1 MLRSVIEHY
10 NANDTTVTICS
21 LDMSKAFDLKVN
33 HSALFMKLMDRDVP
47 LLFLNILIEWYSKC
61 FASVKWNNCL
71 SAKFSISCG
80 VRQGG
85 VLSPLLFSV
94 YINDVILK
102 LQISRRGCLLIICT
116 LVVFY
121 MQMTSY

>member
-1 MLRSVIEHY
+1 MSVKKIDGVCC
-10 NANDTTVTICS
+10 NDTLEDFTICT
-21 LDMSKAFDLKVN
+21 SKGDGAIVGWIRGRTFFEN
-33 HSALFMKLMDRDVP
+33 
-47 LLFLNILIEWYSKC
+47 W
-61 FASVKWNNCL
+61 W
-71 SAKFSISCG
+71 G

-94 YINDVILK
+94 YINDVISK
-102 LQISRRGCLLIICT
+102 LQNSRRGCLLVICT